1 MILWLPTLALAYLLG
16 SIPFGYLIVL
26 VFMHKD
32 VRATGSGNIGATNVA
47 RSAKGL
53 GALTLLLDLLKGFV
67 AVVIANKLSGGTFG
81 APSDLGCAAAVFAI
95 LGHVFPIWLRFK
107 GGKGI
112 ATALGVFLVLAPW
125 AGIASFTLF
134 VILVFATR
142 LVSLASVIA
151 AIMIPVFAML
161 TVEDRSP
168 YFIFAIIFIALLCI
182 LKHKANIARLMNRTE
197 PKFGT
202 TKETAA

>member
-1 MILWLPTLALAYLLG
+1 L
-16 SIPFGYLIVL
+16 
-26 VFMHKD
+26 
-32 VRATGSGNIGATNVA
+32 
-47 RSAKGL
+47 
-53 GALTLLLDLLKGFV
+53 
-67 AVVIANKLSGGTFG
+67 
-81 APSDLGCAAAVFAI
+81 
-95 LGHVFPIWLRFK
+95 K

-151 AIMIPVFAML
+151 AVMIPVFAML
-161 TVEDRSP
+161 TVADRSP

-202 TKETAA
+202 KKETAA